1 MNRNRTFGKIL
12 IICGSVLTIIGITL
26 LLAKGSSRVLFMSLA
41 IIFPGMIIWH
51 NTEKVSS
58 GPEKGLNDW

>member
-41 IIFPGMIIWH
+41 IIFLGMIIWH

-58 GPEKGLNDW
+58 GTEEGLNDR